1 MSFPAIMQFSGI
13 DRVGVVSDITAVISK
28 ENGVNMRMIHFE
40 TKDGI
45 FEGMIHVYVHNTADL
60 NRLISKISSLK
71 GVEKVSRVEN
81 VEN

>member
-1 MSFPAIMQFSGI
+1 
-13 DRVGVVSDITAVISK
+13 
-28 ENGVNMRMIHFE
+28 
-40 TKDGI
+40 
-45 FEGMIHVYVHNTADL
+45 MIHVYVHNTADL